1 MAPSPYGPGSSIACT
16 SILEQMLWA
25 SRCELAGQQLWQKQA
40 QCLNSSKVPAGG
52 PLLRSSAPSERTL
65 LCYMLSYFPEHHITT
80 QAPICPPD
88 LDFPFSY
95 LASFLNRTLLHVHH
109 HRICSSLFPPTFQKK
124 KKTSFSLYS
133 LYSPFSRSVQ
143 IQELLGLPS
152 RGAA

>member
-1 MAPSPYGPGSSIACT
+1 
-16 SILEQMLWA
+16 
-25 SRCELAGQQLWQKQA
+25 
-40 QCLNSSKVPAGG
+40 
-52 PLLRSSAPSERTL
+52 
-65 LCYMLSYFPEHHITT
+65 LCCMLSYFPDHHTTT

-95 LASFLNRTLLHVHH
+95 LASFPNRTLCCFPLLRVHH
-109 HRICSSLFPPTFQKK
+109 HRICSSLFPTTFKK
-124 KKTSFSLYS
+124 KKNPFSLYS